1 MGNTSSV
8 PGSASGGSGHKF
20 TPSDGFFLSESA
32 AQVSMYYNQLRVWA
46 VSATDHST
54 PWHNAAERGH
64 VDALQLLVS
73 YSKQGALSN
82 TFEPTSKACCQ
93 VGLGVWRSW
102 AGAGG
107 HTQAVQLL
115 LAHGSNLFLRD
126 KAGAT
131 ALHYA
136 ALHPAGGCVPLLLKQ
151 AGLWGPKGP
160 RLPATGNQQL
170 AL

>member
-32 AQVSMYYNQLRVWA
+32 AQGNVEVLGLFLAKNPALVWA
-46 VSATDHST
+46 VSSTDHST
-54 PWHNAAERGH
+54 PWHSAAERGH
-64 VDALQLLVS
+64 VDALQLLVNS
-73 YSKQGALSN
+73 LGQSPLMLACKQ
-82 TFEPTSKACCQ
+82 
-93 VGLGVWRSW
+93 
-102 AGAGG
+102 G

-136 ALHPAGGCVPLLLKQ
+136 ALHPAGGCVPLL
-151 AGLWGPKGP
+151 
-160 RLPATGNQQL
+160 
-170 AL
+170 

>member
-1 MGNTSSV
+1 ML
-8 PGSASGGSGHKF
+8 AC
-20 TPSDGFFLSESA
+20 
-32 AQVSMYYNQLRVWA
+32 
-46 VSATDHST
+46 
-54 PWHNAAERGH
+54 
-64 VDALQLLVS
+64 
-73 YSKQGALSN
+73 KQ
-82 TFEPTSKACCQ
+82 
-93 VGLGVWRSW
+93 
-102 AGAGG
+102 G

-170 AL
+170 A